1 VNKEVSMETRDYVKY
16 AKREFRDKVYQDEF
30 SMYED
35 FEPLAGNNRCDD
47 GRDEWYLIKDENA
60 EDYVLIIIDYHLFEE
75 NEIEVK
81 HFDTL
86 LSACNYIRDELD
98 RDFSLGDSETADA
111 IVGILDAI
119 FGDKE

>member
-1 VNKEVSMETRDYVKY
+1 MKRSKIVVKPLEITTRKPCPDRLVEYHI
-16 AKREFRDKVYQDEF
+16 
-30 SMYED
+30 
-35 FEPLAGNNRCDD
+35 EPLAGNNRCDD

-111 IVGILDAI
+111 IVGLLDAI

>member
-1 VNKEVSMETRDYVKY
+1 METRDYVKY
-16 AKREFRDKVYQDEF
+16 ARREFRDKVYQDEF

-75 NEIEVK
+75 NEIEV
-81 HFDTL
+81 
-86 LSACNYIRDELD
+86 
-98 RDFSLGDSETADA
+98 
-111 IVGILDAI
+111 
-119 FGDKE
+119 